1 MEAGSAVPTRSYT
14 YDGATPQSL
23 AAFLLRECREHFCA
37 YGHCKRALCKQGPP
51 NSGVGPCRVPL
62 DPAPGRGGRRVGG
75 ARGGGSDAAVGR
87 GGGAS
92 PDEFCYS

>member
-1 MEAGSAVPTRSYT
+1 MKAGSAVPTRSYT

-23 AAFLLRECREHFCA
+23 ATFLLRECREHFCA
-37 YGHCKRALCKQGPP
+37 YGHCKRALSKGPLTLAWDP
-51 NSGVGPCRVPL
+51 AACRWTLRPGGVGAGWAGRAAG
-62 DPAPGRGGRRVGG
+62 DPTRRSG
-75 ARGGGSDAAVGR
+75 

>member
-1 MEAGSAVPTRSYT
+1 MPTRSYT

-23 AAFLLRECREHFCA
+23 ATFLLRECREHFCA
-37 YGHCKRALCKQGPP
+37 YGHCKRALSKGPLTLAWDP
-51 NSGVGPCRVPL
+51 AACRSVERAAV

-87 GGGAS
+87 GARVAR
-92 PDEFCYS
+92 